1 MTWFSETECRH
12 CGSKDH
18 ASDDCPHDHG
28 FLGIGAETKCR
39 HCGSKEHSSDNCPH
53 DSGFLGIGAET
64 ECRHCGSRDHASD
77 DCPHDHGFLGIGA
90 ETECEYCKSRN
101 HSSDHCPHDHGFL
114 GMGADTECKH
124 CASREHASGDCP
136 HDDATRWARLAGER
150 DGGREMAEEREGQVL
165 EETRYA
171 NSSPS
176 YESYSSRTDT
186 SSSSSSQTGQS
197 SVLGQLFGWGV
208 IIGVVY
214 LLVMGVRGSSDSSH
228 SSSTQFPTEVVSSPG
243 LNLRSGPDRASN
255 IVVVLTKGEAV
266 QIMGTARSQTGAEW
280 AHVRARGMEGWVTRE
295 YLSGAPARAPVVAGA
310 SSEPSAT
317 TRTRITLQYQLPRD
331 ADNLA
336 AIRTALQ
343 KHSDW
348 RVGHAE
354 RVLPAGE
361 NKPETYAGV
370 RFFFESDSVLA
381 RRVCEAVV
389 ADLGR
394 QGYSVTLPIWP
405 MLTRQQLGL
414 FHARPGL
421 IEVWV
426 DPLPDS
432 PAPPEQRP
440 LSGQCGR

>member
-1 MTWFSETECRH
+1 MSWFRETECRH

-18 ASDDCPHDHG
+18 ASDDCPH
-28 FLGIGAETKCR
+28 
-39 HCGSKEHSSDNCPH
+39 EH
-53 DSGFLGIGAET
+53 GFLGIGAET
-64 ECRHCGSRDHASD
+64 ECRHCGSKEHSSDDCPHDHGFFGIGEETECRHCGSHDHASD
-77 DCPHDHGFLGIGA
+77 DCPHDHGFFGIGE
-90 ETECEYCKSRN
+90 ETKCRYCGSRN
-101 HSSDHCPHDHGFL
+101 HSSDDCPHDHGFF
-114 GMGADTECKH
+114 GIGAETKCRH
-124 CASREHASGDCP
+124 CGSKQHSSDDCP
-136 HDDATRWARLAGER
+136 HGRTRDRIDDDCDE
-150 DGGREMAEEREGQVL
+150 
-165 EETRYA
+165 
-171 NSSPS
+171 SSRSYNPS
-176 YESYSSRTDT
+176 YESESSASD
-186 SSSSSSQTGQS
+186 SSSSSSSESDQS
-197 SVLGQLFGWGV
+197 SFLGQLFGWAL

-214 LLVMGVRGSSDSSH
+214 LLVMGVRGSSDNSH
-228 SSSTQFPTEVVSSPG
+228 SSFTQFPTEVVSTPG
-243 LNLRSGPDRASN
+243 LNLRSDPDRTSN
-255 IVVVLTKGEAV
+255 VLVTLTQGEAV
-266 QIMGTARSQTGAEW
+266 QVMGTATSRTGAEW

-295 YLSGAPARAPVVAGA
+295 YLSGAPARAPVVPGA
-310 SSEPSAT
+310 SGEPSSP

-336 AIRTALQ
+336 AIRTAL
-343 KHSDW
+343 KEHSDW

-381 RRVCEAVV
+381 RTVCEAVV

-405 MLTRQQLGL
+405 MLTRQRLGL